1 MLPWCNCQLQ
11 FVCYACYIIER
22 EFNLHVKNI
31 MIQHERIG
39 NLLFCEWHRN
49 SSLSHSDYTVVT
61 FACGQRKIYVGVCI
75 CRALNYIPLL
85 VICKKVDASLE
96 VSICLRGLIA
106 IFHLCNFFNKF
117 STVFKNTC
125 NVSTCAIRRNAD
137 QILQNYCVCIMLMEN
152 IVDCWSDWS

>member
-1 MLPWCNCQLQ
+1 MLSWCNCQLQ

-31 MIQHERIG
+31 MIQHEIIG

-106 IFHLCNFFNKF
+106 IFHLCYFLTNSQLSLKIPAMCQHVLSGEMQTKF
-117 STVFKNTC
+117 CRIIVF
-125 NVSTCAIRRNAD
+125 V
-137 QILQNYCVCIMLMEN
+137 
-152 IVDCWSDWS
+152 